1 LDVKQILNKLNNL
14 PLSIGSLFN
23 SLNIVK
29 SMTYGSD
36 YQNYYHNRLKKNYE
50 SFDNTKELLNTVNR
64 AILTVPYYQEIYGKT
79 KINCLGDFQEK
90 FAFIQK
96 SDIMNDFTKFIANDV
111 IAARYSEIT
120 TGGTSGK
127 PLKLF
132 VPKNRYVF
140 ELATMHSMWQTTGW
154 NYHTRAVIRNHK
166 LPNGKDYQ
174 INPVT
179 KEFIFDNF
187 RLNEDYLY
195 KIYTIIQKNKISYIH
210 AYPSAAFQFA
220 CFLKDNKLDKGSIK
234 AFFSGS
240 ENIFDYQADLIE
252 NKLGIRFYNWYGH
265 SEKLVLGG
273 YCQHSRNYH
282 IEPTYGYFELVTDDG
297 EVVTQ
302 PGQIGEIVGT
312 TLHNP
317 GMPLIRYRT
326 GDYAEFVGNECPH
339 CGRKL
344 PIIKNITGRWNGEKI
359 YNSDGSFVTTTA
371 LNLHDDLYS
380 VINGLQYVQNQK
392 GLLEVHIIKSPEFNA
407 ECEKRL
413 LEHFRSKFK
422 ADMQITINTVDHL
435 MLKENG
441 KFLLLISEVKS

>member
-1 LDVKQILNKLNNL
+1 LDKKEILNKLNNL
-14 PLSIGSLFN
+14 PTPIGSFLNRLNLFSSKIYGSGYICYLQN
-23 SLNIVK
+23 RLIHHYQNFDNTAELLNIVN
-29 SMTYGSD
+29 
-36 YQNYYHNRLKKNYE
+36 Q
-50 SFDNTKELLNTVNR
+50 
-64 AILTVPYYQEIYGKT
+64 AITSVPYYRERYGEQIKN
-79 KINCLGDFQEK
+79 IADFQTQIG
-90 FAFIQK
+90 FIDK
-96 SDIMNDFTKFIANDV
+96 TDIMNNFTSFLSNNIDKSQYNEV
-111 IAARYSEIT
+111 T

-127 PLKLF
+127 PLKLL
-132 VPKNRYVF
+132 VPNNRHIF
-140 ELATMHSMWQTTGW
+140 ELSTMHTMWQTTGW
-154 NYHTRAVIRNHK
+154 NHHTRAVIRNHK

-187 RLNEDYLY
+187 RLNEDYLH

-282 IEPTYGYFELVTDDG
+282 IEPTYGYFELIDENWQPVT
-297 EVVTQ
+297 T

-312 TLHNP
+312 TLQNP

-326 GDYAEFVGNECPH
+326 GDFAEFVGSECHH

-371 LNLHDDLYS
+371 LNLHDDLYA
-380 VINGLQYVQNQK
+380 VINGLQ
-392 GLLEVHIIKSPEFNA
+392 
-407 ECEKRL
+407 
-413 LEHFRSKFK
+413 
-422 ADMQITINTVDHL
+422 
-435 MLKENG
+435 
-441 KFLLLISEVKS
+441 